1 MTTMT
6 PVKFEECKKTLKTI
20 VAKSG
25 KSEAQGFLKGI
36 MFAMAV
42 DYKQQLVLG
51 GIISPGNTKA

>member
-1 MTTMT
+1 MT